1 MKRKFYLKPAKRNSA
16 LLILLSFSIFCF
28 ACSKEKIPE
37 EVLAKVYVENII
49 VNDTYSSNAD
59 SLRVHK
65 QSVFNK
71 YKITEKEFEAE
82 LEKYSDDKTKWADF
96 FKRANDYLNN
106 LKKSNAIN

>member
-1 MKRKFYLKPAKRNSA
+1 M
-16 LLILLSFSIFCF
+16 
-28 ACSKEKIPE
+28 
-37 EVLAKVYVENII
+37 ENII

-82 LEKYSDDKTKWADF
+82 LEKYSDDKAKWADF
-96 FKRANDYLNN
+96 FKKANDYLND